1 MLLRFAVIA
10 VGRILE
16 GEEQIKSD
24 DCFDSHDK
32 QSTGML
38 SLLLEI
44 FIK

>member
-24 DCFDSHDK
+24 DCFDSNDK
-32 QSTGML
+32 TEYRDAKLTS
-38 SLLLEI
+38 
-44 FIK
+44 